1 MAHEWLRW
9 LKLAAALPLLAA
21 PLLLTIRRAG
31 RRRVPLFGR
40 GEVRPPW
47 WAHLLMLPG
56 FILLFGGARGLGGP
70 DDGWLYGAGAVV
82 ISFALATGLVLWHNR
97 RVPPDLT
104 DRSRGSREKPAV
116 RG

>member
-1 MAHEWLRW
+1 MANAWLA
-9 LKLAAALPLLAA
+9 LAAALPLLAA

-40 GEVRPPW
+40 GEVKPPW
-47 WAHLLMLPG
+47 SAHLLTLPG

-70 DDGWLYGAGAVV
+70 HGGWLYVAGAWAVSLV
-82 ISFALATGLVLWHNR
+82 LTTGLLLWHNR
-97 RVPPDLT
+97 RAAADPDGE
-104 DRSRGSREKPAV
+104 SGAQAEKPAV